1 MTSTTKLIAGATGS
15 GAFTSAGFT
24 ATDFNSLANGSFV
37 LAATA
42 IDNSANLDV
51 LAEFSG
57 QFAVGGTT
65 TASHY
70 LLLWLLPRNRD
81 GSTYGDATA
90 SGTSLPGSQYLV
102 ASGGVKVGVTSTNAV
117 YFTFQGIPLPR
128 GLFKW
133 GISQHLGAALHST
146 AAMQGEFRTTNINL
160 NG

>member
-42 IDNSANLDV
+42 IDNSTNLDV
-51 LAEFSG
+51 AAEFSG

-70 LLLWLLPRNRD
+70 LMLWLLPRNRD
-81 GSTYGDATA
+81 GSTYGDGTT
-90 SGTSLPGSQYLV
+90 SGTNLPGSQYIV
-102 ASGGVKVGVTSTNAV
+102 GSGGVKVGTTSTNAV
-117 YFTFQGIPLPR
+117 YFTFRNIPLPR

-133 GISQHLGAALHST
+133 GLSQHLGAALAAA
-146 AAMQGEFRTTNINL
+146 AAMQGEFRTTNIDL